1 MKGVSV
7 IKKLSNVLAGHSL
20 QQFINHSQSHIWLMY
35 FVYDTPNT
43 DKKILCIIRPGNSF
57 IQRVV

>member
-20 QQFINHSQSHIWLMY
+20 QQFINHSQSHIWIMH

-43 DKKILCIIRPGNSF
+43 VKKILCIIRPGNSF
-57 IQRVV
+57 MQRVV